1 MFVKYIARGQKGQ
14 TMNSKQKQR
23 KLSRNITVALAV
35 LIVAT
40 LCVTIAAL
48 TAARRSRAETEH
60 TTEPTAVGTEATQS
74 TPAPTGTKN
83 SETTPDDKQPSSGSN
98 TPASNV
104 IVWSVPVDGGVVKNY
119 SVDVPVY
126 SLTMEDYRV
135 HTGVDIGADA
145 GTDVL
150 AAADGV
156 ITEIRYDPM
165 MGQTVVIDHGSNY
178 ATIYQNMQTA
188 VPEGIEVGVAV
199 KGGQKI
205 GTVGDTALIE
215 ISESPHLHFAVTA
228 GGKYVNPLS
237 YINVSA
243 SAGSVWYED

>member
-1 MFVKYIARGQKGQ
+1 MFVKYIAARQKGQ

-23 KLSRNITVALAV
+23 KLSRNISIALAV

-48 TAARRSRAETEH
+48 TAARRSRSNTEATSSSTSDTVA
-60 TTEPTAVGTEATQS
+60 TTPATEQTQSATEATQATGV
-74 TPAPTGTKN
+74 TPT
-83 SETTPDDKQPSSGSN
+83 SGSN

-104 IVWSVPVDGGVVKNY
+104 IVWNVPVEGGIVKEY
-119 SVDVPVY
+119 SADVPVF

-135 HTGVDIGADA
+135 HTGIDIGADA
-145 GTDVL
+145 GADVL

-156 ITEIRYDPM
+156 ITEVRYDPM
-165 MGQTVVIDHGSNY
+165 MGQTVVIDHGNNY
-178 ATIYQNMQTA
+178 ASIYQNMQTTVPDGIA
-188 VPEGIEVGVAV
+188 VGAAV

-215 ISESPHLHFAVTA
+215 ISESPHLHFAVTVD
-228 GGKYVNPLS
+228 GKYVSPLS

-243 SAGSVWYED
+243 SAGTVWYED